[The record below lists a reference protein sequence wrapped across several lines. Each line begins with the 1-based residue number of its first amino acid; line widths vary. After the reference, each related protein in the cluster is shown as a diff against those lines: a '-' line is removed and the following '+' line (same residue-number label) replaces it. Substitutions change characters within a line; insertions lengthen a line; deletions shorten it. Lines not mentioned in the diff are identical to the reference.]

1 MTGHGPISH
10 LWERFTRASNEAW
23 EHEKS
28 SLAMLDL
35 IIEGK
40 CTDNLSFNLIIY
52 TPEDSIDISEYGL
65 SAQDLVF
72 IKEIIGDFFV

>member
-1 MTGHGPISH
+1 MISCTLYIMTGHGPISH

-40 CTDNLSFNLIIY
+40 CTDN
-52 TPEDSIDISEYGL
+52 
-65 SAQDLVF
+65 
-72 IKEIIGDFFV
+72 